1 MVKRTND
8 SASTATQFVEVDL
21 KDPAYRRVA
30 KFANRIDKL
39 LAARPTDPHLRD
51 TLDLF
56 LGVLYALALAKMEGF
71 ADRTNSST
79 QVTAITTRAADVAA
93 GRIRLDGKWMAGFHF
108 NSALFR
114 VAAVYHRFLKIVV
127 DNPDTRETV
136 DVLRPKAAKRYAR
149 WTGHPW
155 SRTNAD
161 EIHGEVTRLKHKPSA
176 TLNQRR
182 AKFAQA
188 FDASEELLQLVEA
201 WIRHA

>member
-1 MVKRTND
+1 M
-8 SASTATQFVEVDL
+8 STSDPVAAGTRFVEVDL
-21 KDPAYRRVA
+21 KDSAYRRVA
-30 KFANRIDKL
+30 RFANRIEKL

-71 ADRTNSST
+71 VDRTKAST
-79 QVTAITTRAADVAA
+79 QVTAITRRAADVAA
-93 GRIRLDGKWMAGFHF
+93 GKIRLDGKWMAGFHF

-114 VAAVYHRFLKIVV
+114 IAAVYHRLLKIVV
-127 DNPDTRETV
+127 DNPDTGETV
-136 DVLRPKAAKRYAR
+136 DVLRPKATKRYAR
-149 WTGHPW
+149 WTGHSW

-161 EIHGEVTRLKHKPSA
+161 AIHGEVTRLKHKPSA

-201 WIRHA
+201 WVRK